1 MRNPIPEVTRVW
13 LYLTAAVALTIAGGG
28 TIPQP
33 YLSWLLSAA
42 GALLVLA
49 SANVQIP
56 GRTEEPKRDVDS
68 EEPEE
73 APNLA

>member
-1 MRNPIPEVTRVW
+1 MRNPIPNKVRLW
-13 LYLTAAVALTIAGGG
+13 LYLSAAVVLQVAAGG

-56 GRTEEPKRDVDS
+56 GRPEEPKRDIDS